1 MLNNFDELVA
11 DIVSIK
17 QEVKDI
23 SYKVDLLL
31 EIMNSFTVML
41 AESDE
46 DEETEDYD
54 LDESWAPKEEDFW
67 ENDDEE

>member
-11 DIVSIK
+11 DIASIK

-23 SYKVDLLL
+23 CYKVDLLL

-46 DEETEDYD
+46 DEESEDYD
-54 LDESWAPKEEDFW
+54 SDQTWVPKEDDFW
-67 ENDDEE
+67 ENGEE

>member
-46 DEETEDYD
+46 DEESEDYD
-54 LDESWAPKEEDFW
+54 LDESWVPKEEEFW
-67 ENDDEE
+67 EDDSD

>member
-11 DIVSIK
+11 DIASIK
-17 QEVKDI
+17 HDI
-23 SYKVDLLL
+23 QDINLKIDLVL

-46 DEETEDYD
+46 DEESEDYD
-54 LDESWAPKEEDFW
+54 LDETWVPKEEEFW
-67 ENDDEE
+67 EDDSD

>member
-46 DEETEDYD
+46 DEESEDYD
-54 LDESWAPKEEDFW
+54 LDETWVPKEEEFW
-67 ENDDEE
+67 EDDSD